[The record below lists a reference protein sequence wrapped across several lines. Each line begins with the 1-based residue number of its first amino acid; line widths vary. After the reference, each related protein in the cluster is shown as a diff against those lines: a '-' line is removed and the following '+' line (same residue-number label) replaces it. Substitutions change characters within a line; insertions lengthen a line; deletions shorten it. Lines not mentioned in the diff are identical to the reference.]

1 MLDRIMAMFASDTP
15 ETLPEDEAR
24 IAMAGLLVRIAKSD
38 GRYDAE
44 EIAHIDRVL
53 GKRFGLNAV
62 EAAKLRVTGEELEHQ
77 APDTV
82 RFTSTIKQAVPY
94 EDREGVVEALWDIVL
109 ADGTRTIEED
119 AILRTAS
126 KFLGVNDR
134 DSHLAR
140 QRVEAAQQK

>member
-1 MLDRIMAMFASDTP
+1 MFDKIMAMFASDAP
-15 ETLPEDEAR
+15 ELLPEDEAR
-24 IAMAGLLVRIAKSD
+24 VAMAGLLVRIAKSD

-53 GKRFGLNAV
+53 AKRFGLNPV
-62 EAAKLRVTGEELEHQ
+62 EAAKLRVTGEELEGR

-109 ADGTRTIEED
+109 ADGTRTQEED

-140 QRVEAAQQK
+140 QRVQAAQQQ